1 MLKRRV
7 DYNQISQVY
16 DEVRQADVDLLN
28 RFLQEVRFG
37 PMLRVLDVGCG
48 TGNHAHAL
56 QKLTQAQ
63 VYGLEPAE
71 GMLDKARQKNQAV
84 TWRLGSAEAI
94 PFEANTF
101 DFIYMIDVIHHV
113 PDIRLMFAEIYRV
126 LNIGGKV
133 CIVTQSHRQITQ
145 RPIARFFPGTIAVDW
160 ERYPDID
167 RIIAAATG
175 AKLALIKTEV
185 IESEEVELGAEF
197 LELVRKKG
205 YSMLHLVGA
214 DEYERGLQALE
225 KALQKGQLK
234 VRSAG
239 TTLVWVTKA

>member
-7 DYNQISQVY
+7 DYNQISHIY

-28 RFLQEVRFG
+28 RFLQEVKFR
-37 PMLRVLDVGCG
+37 PMLRVLDIGCG

-56 QKLTQAQ
+56 QKLTRVQ

-71 GMLDKARQKNQAV
+71 GMLSKARQKNQAV

-101 DFIYMIDVIHHV
+101 DFIYMTDVIHHV
-113 PDIRLMFAEIYRV
+113 PDIRQMFAEIYRV
-126 LNIGGKV
+126 LNIGGKACV
-133 CIVTQSHRQITQ
+133 VTQSHQQIAR

-160 ERYPDID
+160 SRYPDID

-175 AKLALIKTEV
+175 AKMTLVKTEI
-185 IESEEVELGAEF
+185 IESKELELGAEF

-214 DEYERGLQALE
+214 DEYERGLQVLE
-225 KALQKGQLK
+225 IALQKGKLK
-234 VRSAG
+234 VQSAG
-239 TTLVWVTKA
+239 TTLVWVTKQ